1 VFAAAIGSGH
11 QKSSRNPE
19 HPAMKTIATTTWLE
33 KLKTDGRSPHTVTG
47 YARALDLFS
56 DWHAQTYGDSEFNP
70 AKVIPKDF
78 KDWVSRQQSV
88 ERAKPATI
96 NQRVAAVRKF
106 FAWLYENDQLTKN
119 PAAGAK
125 FLDTDKIEFKGL
137 DEKYYRQ
144 LSRAVYLDESLR
156 DIAIFEAMVG
166 AGLRVSEVLDLQ
178 VGDLVIR
185 ERDTRDNFSYIIVRE
200 GKGSKRRSVPMSKA
214 VKSAFDI
221 YLKSCPEQT
230 RPQAKLWSG
239 QRGALSSP
247 SGIHKMLAHYARVAK
262 IPDEIPVHAHT
273 LRHTFAYL
281 FLKKY
286 PGDIRTLAD
295 LLGHNDL
302 KTTMRYTASTEADKA
317 AKMADMD

>member
-1 VFAAAIGSGH
+1 MSLID
-11 QKSSRNPE
+11 
-19 HPAMKTIATTTWLE
+19 TWLE
-33 KLKTDGRSPHTVTG
+33 KLDADGRSPHTVKG
-47 YARALDLFS
+47 YERALALFS
-56 DWHAQTYGDSEFNP
+56 RWHTQTYGDAAFDP
-70 AKVIPKDF
+70 AKVLPKDF
-78 KDWVSRQQSV
+78 KEWVSRQQSV

-106 FAWLYENDQLTKN
+106 FAWLHESGQLAKN
-119 PAAGAK
+119 PAAEVR
-125 FLDTDKIEFKGL
+125 FLDTDKAEFKGL
-137 DEKYYRQ
+137 DEKHYKQ
-144 LSRAVYLDESLR
+144 LSRAVYLDENLR
-156 DIAIFEAMVG
+156 DIAIFEAMIG

-200 GKGSKRRSVPMSKA
+200 GKGSKRRTVPMTKT
-214 VKSAFDI
+214 VKSAFAN
-221 YLKSCPEQT
+221 YLQSYADDT
-230 RPQAKLWSG
+230 SPQAKLWTG

-247 SGIHKMLAHYARVAK
+247 SGIHKMLAHYARAAK
-262 IPDEIPVHAHT
+262 LPEDVPVHAHA

-281 FLKKY
+281 FLKKH

-317 AKMADMD
+317 AKMADLD

>member
-1 VFAAAIGSGH
+1 
-11 QKSSRNPE
+11 
-19 HPAMKTIATTTWLE
+19 MKTITTSAWLA
-33 KLKTDGRSPHTVTG
+33 KLETDGRSPHTVVG
-47 YARALDLFS
+47 YTRALTLFCN
-56 DWHAQTYGDSEFNP
+56 WHTQTYGDPEFNP

-106 FAWLYENDQLTKN
+106 FAWLHESGHLAKN
-119 PAAGAK
+119 PAAEVR
-125 FLDTDKIEFKGL
+125 FLDTDKAEFKGL
-137 DEKYYRQ
+137 DEKHYKL
-144 LSRAVYLDESLR
+144 LSRAVYLDENPR

-200 GKGSKRRSVPMSKA
+200 GKGSKRRTVPMSKA
-214 VKSAFDI
+214 VKSAFGS
-221 YLKSCPEQT
+221 YLQSYT
-230 RPQAKLWSG
+230 GDTSPQAKLWIG
-239 QRGALSSP
+239 QRGALSNP
-247 SGIHKMLAHYARVAK
+247 SGIHKMLARYARAAK
-262 IPDEIPVHAHT
+262 LPDDIPVHAHT

-286 PGDIRTLAD
+286 PGDIRMLAD

-317 AKMADMD
+317 AKMAEMD